1 MFANSLLYQEDLD
14 NILSSELPWQELK
27 GKSLLITGASGL
39 IGTVLVDALMKWN
52 RQVEHGITIYAV
64 GRNKQRI
71 KERFSD
77 YLDNSYF
84 KFIPWDVNEPADFSI
99 HADYVIHAASNT
111 HPKAYATDPIGSI
124 MTNLLGLRNV
134 IDYAH
139 KTQAKRV
146 MFLSSVEIYGKA
158 YREDDVFTEDYCGYI
173 DCNTL
178 RAGYPESKRAGEALC
193 HAYIEKYGMDIV
205 IPRLSRVFGPTM
217 QESDSKA
224 MAQFI
229 RNAVKGE
236 SIVLKSEGN
245 QRFSYCYAADAVSG
259 LLTILLKG
267 KNGEAYNI
275 AQMDKVLSLREI
287 SEILGGITGK
297 GVILELPESVE
308 SKGFSTAVNA
318 ILITEKIKE
327 LTWESRIEMETALQ
341 KTIDIMKGEYTRERL

>member
-1 MFANSLLYQEDLD
+1 MFANSSLYQEDLD
-14 NILSSELPWQELK
+14 NILCSNLPWQELQ
-27 GKSLLITGASGL
+27 GKSLLLTGASGL

-52 RQVEHGITIYAV
+52 RQVEHGVTIYAV
-64 GRNKQRI
+64 GRSEQRI
-71 KERFSD
+71 KERFAD
-77 YLDNSYF
+77 YLDNQYF
-84 KFIPWDVNEPADFSI
+84 NFITWNVNEPADFAI

-134 IDYAH
+134 LDFAH
-139 KTQAKRV
+139 KTQSKRV

-178 RAGYPESKRAGEALC
+178 RAGYPEGKRAGEALC
-193 HAYIEKYGMDIV
+193 QAYIEQYGMDIV

-217 QESDSKA
+217 QDSDSKA

-236 SIVLKSEGN
+236 PIILKSEGK

-259 LLTILLKG
+259 LLTVLLKG
-267 KNGEAYNI
+267 KTGEAYNI
-275 AQMDKVLSLREI
+275 AQMDRVLSLREI
-287 SEILGGITGK
+287 AEILGKSSGR
-297 GVILELPESVE
+297 GVTIELPNSVE
-308 SKGFSTAVNA
+308 RKGFSTAINA
-318 ILITEKIKE
+318 IMYTEKING
-327 LTWESRIEMETALQ
+327 LSWESMMDIKSALKKTLSILKSRMEN
-341 KTIDIMKGEYTRERL
+341 G

>member
-1 MFANSLLYQEDLD
+1 MFATSSLYQEDLD
-14 NILSSELPWQELK
+14 NILRIDLPWYELQ
-27 GKSLLITGASGL
+27 GRSLLLTGASGL

-52 RQVEHGITIYAV
+52 RQVEHGVTIYAV
-64 GRNKQRI
+64 GRSEQRI
-71 KERFSD
+71 KERFVD
-77 YLDNSYF
+77 YLDNPYF
-84 KFIPWDVNEPADFSI
+84 KFIAWDVNEPATFAV

-134 IDYAH
+134 LDFAR
-139 KTQAKRV
+139 KTRSKRV

-178 RAGYPESKRAGEALC
+178 RAGYPEGKRAGEALC
-193 HAYIEKYGMDIV
+193 QAYIEQYGMDIV

-217 QESDSKA
+217 QDSDSKA

-236 SIVLKSEGN
+236 PIVLKSEGK
-245 QRFSYCYAADAVSG
+245 QRFYYCYAADAVGG
-259 LLTILLKG
+259 LLTVLLKG
-267 KNGEAYNI
+267 KCGEAYNI
-275 AQMDKVLSLREI
+275 AQKDKILSLKEI
-287 SEILGGITGK
+287 ADVLGNISSMKVRMEIAGT
-297 GVILELPESVE
+297 VE

-318 ILITEKIKE
+318 VLDVHKIIQLGWYSQFSIDTGIKRTVTILKNVC
-327 LTWESRIEMETALQ
+327 
-341 KTIDIMKGEYTRERL
+341 DGG

>member
-1 MFANSLLYQEDLD
+1 MFANSSLYQEDLD
-14 NILSSELPWQELK
+14 NILCSNLPWQELQ
-27 GKSLLITGASGL
+27 GKSLLLTGASGL

-52 RQVEHGITIYAV
+52 RQVEHGVTIYAV
-64 GRNKQRI
+64 GRSEQRI
-71 KERFSD
+71 KERFAD
-77 YLDNSYF
+77 YLDNQYF
-84 KFIPWDVNEPADFSI
+84 NFITWNVNEPADFAI

-134 IDYAH
+134 LDFAH
-139 KTQAKRV
+139 KTQSKRV

-178 RAGYPESKRAGEALC
+178 RAGYPEGKRAGEALC
-193 HAYIEKYGMDIV
+193 QAYIEQYGMDIV

-217 QESDSKA
+217 QDSDSKA

-236 SIVLKSEGN
+236 PIVLKSEGK
-245 QRFSYCYAADAVSG
+245 QRFSYCYAADAVGG
-259 LLTILLKG
+259 LLTVLLKG
-267 KNGEAYNI
+267 KCGEAYNI
-275 AQMDKVLSLREI
+275 AQKDKILSLKEI
-287 SEILGGITGK
+287 ADVLGNISSMKVRMEIAGT
-297 GVILELPESVE
+297 VE

-318 ILITEKIKE
+318 VLDVHKIIQLGWYSQFSIDTGIKRTVTILKNC
-327 LTWESRIEMETALQ
+327 L
-341 KTIDIMKGEYTRERL
+341 